1 MGKEGYDMRRMNS
14 REVRRMMQKMGMG
27 LEEMTGVFRVTISM
41 KDKNLIIPD
50 PQVTVMKVSGQTI
63 YQVVGEAV
71 EEKVETET
79 KVAISDED
87 AQLVSAQTG
96 VSIEVARKALETAN
110 GDLAQAIMLL
120 TAKS

>member
-1 MGKEGYDMRRMNS
+1 MRRMNS
-14 REVRRMMQKMGMG
+14 REVKRMMQKMGMG

-71 EEKVETET
+71 EEKVETEA
-79 KVAISDED
+79 KVVISDED

-120 TAKS
+120 TAKG

>member
-1 MGKEGYDMRRMNS
+1 MKRMNP
-14 REVRRMMQKMGMG
+14 REMRRMMQKMGMG
-27 LEEMTGVFRVTISM
+27 LEEMTGVLKVTINM
-41 KDKNLIIPD
+41 KGKNLVIPD
-50 PQVTVMKVSGQTI
+50 PQITVMKVSGQTI

-71 EEKVETET
+71 EEKVETEGKAT
-79 KVAISDED
+79 ISDED

-120 TAKS
+120 TTKD